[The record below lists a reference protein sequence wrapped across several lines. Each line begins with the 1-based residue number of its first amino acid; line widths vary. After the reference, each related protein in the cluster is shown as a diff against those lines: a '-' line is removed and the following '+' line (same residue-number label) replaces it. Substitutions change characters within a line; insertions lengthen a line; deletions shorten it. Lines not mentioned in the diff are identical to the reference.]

1 MDWIWL
7 VLLAVHLLISGLV
20 LAGIKMR
27 ILKVFDYM
35 FFVVLFLPIWGL
47 ILVLLVHFNIG
58 MNNDKEDQ
66 VIVEK
71 MNIESELY
79 KSVTVDNKKI
89 ADTTVP
95 MEEALIIN
103 SSKER
108 RALILDVLN
117 DNPKEYIEFLQKAGD
132 NDDTEVVH
140 YSVTA
145 MVEIS
150 KENDERLHAFERMYM
165 AEPDNKK
172 LLEDYT
178 DFLWKCLSQNMM
190 QGQVEQINR
199 QLFSELME
207 KKMKDDVSVEDF
219 VRSINN
225 DIIRKN
231 YTEALEK
238 LDRMKKVYPEDEQTY
253 LLRIKYYASLKRG
266 KEIREILE
274 EISSKEIYISTKG
287 KEVIAF
293 WKE

>member
-1 MDWIWL
+1 MGWLWIL
-7 VLLAVHLLISGLV
+7 MVLIHLLVSGLV
-20 LAGIKMR
+20 LLGIK
-27 ILKVFDYM
+27 IKVLKVYSYM
-35 FFVVLFLPIWGL
+35 FFVVLFLPVWGL

-58 MNNDKEDQ
+58 MNNDKDNQ
-66 VIVEK
+66 IIVDK
-71 MNIESELY
+71 MKISSELY
-79 KSVTVDNKKI
+79 KSVTVDEKKI
-89 ADTTVP
+89 AKTTVP

-108 RALILDVLN
+108 RKLILDVLN

-150 KENDERLHAFERMYM
+150 KENDEQLHRLECEYKQNPEDR
-165 AEPDNKK
+165 E

-178 DFLWKCLSQNMM
+178 EFLWRCLSQNMM

-199 QLFSELME
+199 GLFSELMNR
-207 KKMKDDVSVEDF
+207 KMQDGGSVEDF
-219 VRSINN
+219 VRVVNN
-225 DIIRKN
+225 ELVRKN
-231 YTEALEK
+231 YTEAAQA
-238 LDRMKKVYPEDEQTY
+238 LDRMKLLYPQDEQSY
-253 LLRIKYYASLKRG
+253 LLRIKYYAALKSG
-266 KEIREILE
+266 REIKEVLN
-274 EISSKEIYISTKG
+274 EISEKEIYISTKG